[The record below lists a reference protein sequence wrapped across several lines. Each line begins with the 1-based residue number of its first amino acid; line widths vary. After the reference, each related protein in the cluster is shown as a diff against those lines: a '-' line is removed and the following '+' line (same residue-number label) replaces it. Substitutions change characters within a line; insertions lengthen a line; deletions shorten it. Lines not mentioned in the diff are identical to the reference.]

1 MKPPVRRRMAPLRLA
16 IDPKFLWCRRRC
28 VWMKKEKIRLLRAL
42 KAQAPYKELDI
53 EMCKMELPKKT
64 EGEIRH
70 FIRGLKSRVAREAI
84 RKQYKRYQ
92 AEKCWGEQI
101 LAPIEVWTELAEK
114 VSDKL
119 DDAVTA
125 AFSQILTIAA
135 TEPTSLLHSIPTK
148 PTNVPVKKPL
158 FKPESLTNQGSFSS
172 STSWSPTEQTS
183 PVSCTQSYTESP
195 QASSGDGVKSHEAE
209 QTLDFENIYKY
220 LFELSRG
227 GPGPELSPFE
237 SAVVLDLLL
246 SLPKELEQ
254 LDCLALRSH
263 MYQSFRNLNMPH
275 QQARKSL
282 GGLTAKV
289 GLGLGSCKRVVEPPS
304 TQREQ
309 TKENLQKDSSSS
321 ETRRDERTNLIE
333 DPTCHAPSTSHMQPP
348 SSQPSETP
356 TNSDKRASQDNK
368 APWKDLELCPLNVF
382 MVPLKLM
389 HRVGKDE
396 A

>member
-1 MKPPVRRRMAPLRLA
+1 MAPLRLA
-16 IDPKFLWCRRRC
+16 IDPKFLWRRSRC
-28 VWMKKEKIRLLRAL
+28 IWVKKEKIRLLRTL
-42 KAQAPYKELDI
+42 KAQAPYKDLDM
-53 EMCKMELPKKT
+53 EMFKMQLPKKT
-64 EGEIRH
+64 EGQIMH

-84 RKQYKRYQ
+84 RKQYRRYQ

-119 DDAVTA
+119 DEAVTA

-158 FKPESLTNQGSFSS
+158 FKPESVTNQRSFSS
-172 STSWSPTEQTS
+172 STSWSPTELAS
-183 PVSCTQSYTESP
+183 PESCTQSYMEFP
-195 QASSGDGVKSHEAE
+195 QASSGDGVKSYEAE
-209 QTLDFENIYKY
+209 PTLDFENIYKY

-227 GPGPELSPFE
+227 GQVPELSPFE
-237 SAVVLDLLL
+237 SAVLLDLLL

-263 MYQSFRNLNMPH
+263 MYESFRNLNKPCP
-275 QQARKSL
+275 QARESH
-282 GGLTAKV
+282 GGLIAKV
-289 GLGLGSCKRVVEPPS
+289 GLGLDSCKQVVEPPS
-304 TQREQ
+304 KQREQ
-309 TKENLQKDSSSS
+309 TKEDLQKESSSS
-321 ETRRDERTNLIE
+321 ETSRDERTSLIE
-333 DPTCHAPSTSHMQPP
+333 EPTCHAPSTSHQQPP

-356 TNSDKRASQDNK
+356 THSDKRPSQDGK
-368 APWKDLELCPLNVF
+368 APWKDLGLCPLNVF
-382 MVPLKLM
+382 MVPLKLL
-389 HRVGKDE
+389 HRVAKDE